1 MVSEV
6 RFQLAIGKI
15 AAHLRGSCLSVIL
28 HWQLQRNNFF
38 FKIHTLNLRKK
49 EHLCFDDILFVNYSS
64 VITKYPFLTLSCDL
78 KVGRARWEC
87 LFWAFIVLRKTRL
100 QKTWSCV
107 RGKKSMK
114 GEFKWDFERLKWDF
128 CWIAKLLFEYKG
140 ILVFLDNIFWKT
152 FWD

>member
-28 HWQLQRNNFF
+28 QQQRNNFF
-38 FKIHTLNLRKK
+38 FKYNSLNLRKK
-49 EHLCFDDILFVNYSS
+49 EHLCFDNILFVNYSS

-87 LFWAFIVLRKTRL
+87 LF
-100 QKTWSCV
+100 
-107 RGKKSMK
+107 
-114 GEFKWDFERLKWDF
+114 
-128 CWIAKLLFEYKG
+128 
-140 ILVFLDNIFWKT
+140 
-152 FWD
+152 